1 MKSLMYHYV
10 RPEPGGLRHYRYL
23 HADDFCRQL
32 DHLAEAHGL
41 LSRDAFERAIETGT
55 PEKGAVLTF
64 DDGFADHYNHVLPVL
79 KERGLWG
86 IFYIPTG
93 TYRRNKLLDV
103 HRVHVLLGHF
113 GGAKCMEMLLSIVR
127 DDMLVDR
134 QVEAFRNKTYA
145 HQENDAETVRFKRM
159 LNYYVSYEWRETLL
173 DQMMKILLDGEE
185 EERLFERFYLTPA
198 QIREMDAMG
207 MVIGSHGVDH
217 LVMSKL
223 SIELQR
229 QEIEES
235 CAFLADILGR
245 PVETF
250 CYPYGA
256 YHTFTSE
263 TEELL
268 ERQGIKYSFCVDSR
282 DIDAADLVDRPHALP
297 RYNCT
302 DFPHGRAT
310 IDYKSDTV
318 AESEKT
324 SSTPGE
330 EIPAEIG

>member
-1 MKSLMYHYV
+1 MKALMYHYV
-10 RPEPGGLRHYRYL
+10 RPEPGELRHYRYL
-23 HADDFCRQL
+23 HAGDFNSQL
-32 DHLAEAHGL
+32 DHLSETHGL
-41 LSRDAFERAIETGT
+41 LTRDGFERALETGT
-55 PEKGAVLTF
+55 PETGAILTF
-64 DDGFADHYNHVLPVL
+64 DDGFADHYNHVLPAL
-79 KERGLWG
+79 KERGGWG

-113 GGAKCMEMLLSIVR
+113 GGVKCMEILLDIVR

-134 QVEAFRNKTYA
+134 QVEAFRNRTYA

-173 DQMMKILLDGEE
+173 DHMMKVLLDGEDE
-185 EERLFERFYLTPA
+185 ARLFERFYLTPA
-198 QIREMDAMG
+198 QIREMDSMG

-223 SIELQR
+223 PIDRQR

-235 CAFLADILGR
+235 CAYLADILGR
-245 PVETF
+245 PVDTF

-256 YHTFTSE
+256 DHTFTTD
-263 TEELL
+263 TEGLL
-268 ERQGIKYSFCVDSR
+268 EQQGIKYSFCVESR
-282 DIDAADLVDRPHALP
+282 DIENADLSHRPQALP
-297 RYNCT
+297 RYNCK

-310 IDYKSDTV
+310 IDNKTGQPRDSDIEQ
-318 AESEKT
+318 AG
-324 SSTPGE
+324 PGAGVS
-330 EIPAEIG
+330 IQAR

>member
-1 MKSLMYHYV
+1 MKALMYHYV

-23 HADDFCRQL
+23 HADDFRRQL
-32 DHLAEAHGL
+32 DHLAESHGL
-41 LSRDAFERAIETGT
+41 LSRDGFERAIETGT
-55 PEKGAVLTF
+55 PAEGAVLTF
-64 DDGFADHYNHVLPVL
+64 DDGFSDHYKHVLPVL

-86 IFYIPTG
+86 IFYVPTG

-113 GGAKCMEMLLSIVR
+113 GGARCMEILLDIVR

-185 EERLFERFYLTPA
+185 EARLFERFYLTPE

-223 SIELQR
+223 SIDRQR
-229 QEIEES
+229 REIEES

-256 YHTFTSE
+256 DHTFTTE
-263 TEELL
+263 TEDLL
-268 ERQGIKYSFCVDSR
+268 ERQGIRYSFCVESR
-282 DIDAADLVDRPHALP
+282 DIEAADLSGRIQALP
-297 RYNCT
+297 RYNCI

-310 IDYKSDTV
+310 IDYKTGQAREGGNERAGSG
-318 AESEKT
+318 AEVSVQVR
-324 SSTPGE
+324 
-330 EIPAEIG
+330 